1 MAVSK
6 QKAVLVTGAA
16 KRLGKAVALEF
27 AAHGYDVALHYHH
40 SRDEAEQTAAD
51 IRSLGVQCHLYQ
63 QDMAAVEDM
72 DGLMARIAKDLP
84 HLTVLVQAAAMFE
97 PKAFPEMGIEDF
109 RHQMRVN
116 MEGPLFLAQAF
127 AKRVKKGAI
136 VHFIDNYVAE
146 HQTRFFSYLL
156 SKKSLLEAT
165 KMLAANLGPGI
176 RVHGVSPG
184 PTLPSPGFDEAY
196 IRARAEKNPL
206 KHLTTPEEIAKS
218 VLWLAETEHL
228 TGQILTLD
236 GGEHLCW

>member
-1 MAVSK
+1 MAVDTK
-6 QKAVLVTGAA
+6 KALLITGAA

-27 AAHGYDVALHYHH
+27 AAHGYDVGLHYHH
-40 SRDEAEQTAAD
+40 SREEAEQTATD
-51 IRSLGVQCHLYQ
+51 IRTLGVQCHLYA
-63 QDMAAVEDM
+63 QDMGAVEEM
-72 DGLMARIAKDLP
+72 DGLMARAVKDLP
-84 HLTVLVQAAAMFE
+84 QLTTLVQAAAMFE
-97 PKAFPEMGIEDF
+97 PKPALEMGVEDF

-116 MEGPLFLAQAF
+116 FEGPLFLAQAF
-127 AKRVKKGAI
+127 ARQVKKGAI

-146 HQTRFFSYLL
+146 YQTRFFSYLL

-165 KMLAANLGPGI
+165 RMLAANLGPDI

-196 IRARAEKNPL
+196 IRARADKNPL
-206 KHLTTPEEIAKS
+206 KHLTTPGEIAS
-218 VLWLAETEHL
+218 TVRWLAEAEHL